1 MVLLTLLKNFTME
14 TKQKVNDVLNDLIRI
29 NHDRAEGYEKS
40 IKQLSIND
48 NDLKTMFRRYAA
60 ESNDYANVLS
70 AEVIS
75 NGGKAADS
83 TTISGKIYR
92 AWMDVKTAM
101 SSNENQS
108 VLEACEYGED
118 AAQKAYKQALE
129 GDVALPAGIRDIVS
143 RQKITLKAA
152 HDDVKRERDLH
163 TAHH

>member
-1 MVLLTLLKNFTME
+1 ME
-14 TKQKVNDVLNDLIRI
+14 TNQKVNDVLNDLIRI
-29 NHDRAEGYEKS
+29 NHDRAEGYEKA
-40 IKQLSIND
+40 IKQLSVND
-48 NDLKTMFRRYAA
+48 NELKVMFRRYAS
-60 ESNDYANVLS
+60 ESRDYANVLS
-70 AEVIS
+70 AEVVS

-83 TTISGKIYR
+83 TTVSGKIYR

-129 GDVALPAGIRDIVS
+129 GDVQLSAGIRDIIS
-143 RQKITLKAA
+143 RQRTNLKTA
-152 HDDVKRERDLH
+152 HDEVKRERDLH